1 MNYTDN
7 YKVDFT
13 GTFLK
18 SHIQF
23 ALDREVLQP
32 GKVGLMV
39 WQRDWSDLQYISYH
53 DISDSQDAG
62 FLT

>member
-39 WQRDWSDLQYISYH
+39 WQRDWSDIDFERYDTIRQSIKLPTI
-53 DISDSQDAG
+53 
-62 FLT
+62 